1 MTAGDMGRMDIDFPN
16 LHIYLHNVPKSF
28 EVFGFTIAL
37 YGVIIG
43 LGFLFAL
50 FLIANVAKKT
60 DQDPDIYWDLAV
72 YVIIF
77 SIIGARLYYVIFSW
91 DSYKDD
97 LLGIL
102 AIRNGGLAIYGGVIA
117 GFATIYI
124 FSRVK
129 KCKFLK
135 LTDTV
140 MPGLLL
146 GQVMGRWGNFTNRE
160 VFGEYTDG
168 LLAMRLPIE
177 MVRSSDVSDLMI
189 EHMNGANYIQVSP
202 TFLYESL
209 WNLGLLIIILLYTK
223 HKKFDGEITLMYL
236 GGYGIGRAWIEHVR
250 TDRLFFA
257 NTKIPISMMIGLCC
271 FVFAAVAEVVTRVR
285 LSKAAVGGTEAVVE
299 QEKEADKESEP
310 ESEAIEGEKAQ
321 EEMNNEIE
329 SENKE

>member
-1 MTAGDMGRMDIDFPN
+1 MTGEMGKMDIAFPN
-16 LHIYLHNVPKSF
+16 LHLYLKNVPKSF
-28 EVFGFTIAL
+28 EVFGFTVAL

-43 LGFLFAL
+43 LGFLLAL
-50 FLIANVAKKT
+50 LLIAKVAKKT
-60 DQDPDIYWDLAV
+60 DQDPDTYWDLAV

-91 DSYKDD
+91 DNYKDD

-146 GQVMGRWGNFTNRE
+146 GQAMGRWGNFTNRE

-168 LLAMRLPIE
+168 LLAMRLPVE
-177 MVRSSDVSDLMI
+177 MVRSSDISDLMI
-189 EHMNGANYIQVSP
+189 QHMDGANYIQVSP

-209 WNLGLLIIILLYTK
+209 WNLGLLVIVLLYTK
-223 HKKFDGEITLMYL
+223 HKKFDGEITLLYL
-236 GGYGIGRAWIEHVR
+236 GGYGIGRTWIELVR
-250 TDRLFFA
+250 TDQLLVA
-257 NTKIPISMMIGLCC
+257 GTNIPVSMLIGASC
-271 FVFAAVAEVVTRVR
+271 FVFAVIAEIIARVR
-285 LSKAAVGGTEAVVE
+285 LSKVTSDGADLSKEDETTANSEAVTE
-299 QEKEADKESEP
+299 N
-310 ESEAIEGEKAQ
+310 EGKD
-321 EEMNNEIE
+321 EIK
-329 SENKE
+329 SENKD

>member
-1 MTAGDMGRMDIDFPN
+1 MTGEMGKMDIAFPN
-16 LHIYLHNVPKSF
+16 LHLYLRNVPKSF
-28 EVFGFTIAL
+28 EVFGFTVAL

-43 LGFLFAL
+43 LGFLLAL
-50 FLIANVAKKT
+50 LLIAKVAKKT
-60 DQDPDIYWDLAV
+60 DQDPDTYWDLAV

-91 DSYKDD
+91 DNYKDD

-146 GQVMGRWGNFTNRE
+146 GQAMGRWGNFTNRE

-168 LLAMRLPIE
+168 LLAMRLPVE
-177 MVRSSDVSDLMI
+177 MVRSSDISDLMI
-189 EHMNGANYIQVSP
+189 QHMDGANYIQVSP

-209 WNLGLLIIILLYTK
+209 WNLGLLVIVLLYTK
-223 HKKFDGEITLMYL
+223 HKKFDGEITLLYL
-236 GGYGIGRAWIEHVR
+236 GGYGIGRTWIELVR
-250 TDRLFFA
+250 TDQLLVA
-257 NTKIPISMMIGLCC
+257 GTNIPVSMLIGASC
-271 FVFAAVAEVVTRVR
+271 FVFAVIAETIARVR
-285 LSKAAVGGTEAVVE
+285 LSKVTSDGADLSKEDETEENTESVTE
-299 QEKEADKESEP
+299 NEEKD
-310 ESEAIEGEKAQ
+310 
-321 EEMNNEIE
+321 EIK
-329 SENKE
+329 SENKD